1 MLILHREPAMK
12 LYRLNRQFRGLKRG
26 TEFYLISESEFI
38 GVKEYVLRTKDLR
51 NKVSLNEKEFLR
63 NFTLIKN

>member
-1 MLILHREPAMK
+1 MK
-12 LYRLNRQFRGLKRG
+12 LYRLNSQFRGFKRG

-38 GVKEYVLRTKDLR
+38 GVKEYVLKTKDLR